1 MGLALVHQ
9 PGIVTFL
16 FACPKR
22 KVTKRKKVP
31 STREQSQRPAGIALL
46 FNRGP
51 SIFLWH
57 RAVLPVKK
65 KALPPYVGNIPFG
78 RACLADGGGQSKGFV
93 NSQAI
98 YSVGSPKT
106 LKFSYS

>member
-46 FNRGP
+46 FNR
-51 SIFLWH
+51 
-57 RAVLPVKK
+57 
-65 KALPPYVGNIPFG
+65 
-78 RACLADGGGQSKGFV
+78 
-93 NSQAI
+93 
-98 YSVGSPKT
+98 
-106 LKFSYS
+106 

>member
-51 SIFLWH
+51 SFFFYI
-57 RAVLPVKK
+57 VLYCRLKRRRSLLTSGTSP
-65 KALPPYVGNIPFG
+65 
-78 RACLADGGGQSKGFV
+78 
-93 NSQAI
+93 
-98 YSVGSPKT
+98 SVGLASQT
-106 LKFSYS
+106 AGAWAWWILGVWL